1 MDKLQLLQSLK
12 QKNFPE
18 EVIEAFSEVK
28 REDFISEDLTEKAYD
43 DTPLPI
49 GQGQTISQPHTIAIM
64 LSELN
69 IKKGQKV
76 LEIGSGSGY
85 ALSLLSEL
93 VGKGSSSKRSR
104 TEGKV
109 FGIEIIPE
117 LVKMSK
123 KNLRNY
129 KNVKV
134 FNQSGSD
141 GFPEKAPFDRILISA
156 AIHEIPEKLMAQLK
170 VGGVLV
176 APKGS
181 RFEQQIITIKRIS
194 ETEFM
199 IKKLPGFFIFVP
211 FVE

>member
-12 QKNFPE
+12 KKNFPE
-18 EVIEAFSEVK
+18 KILEAFSEVK
-28 REDFISEDLTEKAYD
+28 REDFMPKEFTENAYEDTA
-43 DTPLPI
+43 LPI
-49 GQGQTISQPHTIAIM
+49 GQGQTISQPYTIAVM

-69 IKKGQKV
+69 IKKVQKV

-85 ALSLLSEL
+85 VLALLSEL
-93 VGKGSSSKRSR
+93 VGKGSSPKRSQ
-104 TEGKV
+104 TEGNV

-156 AIHEIPEKLMAQLK
+156 AI
-170 VGGVLV
+170 
-176 APKGS
+176 
-181 RFEQQIITIKRIS
+181 QI
-194 ETEFM
+194 
-199 IKKLPGFFIFVP
+199 G
-211 FVE
+211 